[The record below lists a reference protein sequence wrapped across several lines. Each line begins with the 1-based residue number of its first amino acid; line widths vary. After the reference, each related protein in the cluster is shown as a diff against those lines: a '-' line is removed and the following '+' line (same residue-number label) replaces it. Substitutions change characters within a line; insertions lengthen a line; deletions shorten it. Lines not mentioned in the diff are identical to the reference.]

1 MITRFA
7 PSPTGPLHLGHAYSA
22 MLAHDMAM
30 AAGGTFILRMD
41 DIDRVRS
48 KPEFEQQAIDD
59 LHWLGL
65 SWPTPIMKQSRSE
78 PRFRANI
85 QKLAQMNMLYPCS
98 CSRADIE
105 NAASAPQE
113 GVPTHGPD
121 GRIYPSTCRHRVM
134 ADFQE
139 GDAIRLNMER
149 AVARA
154 TPLPHYEETGAR
166 YSGTR
171 QLDARD
177 MITSIGDVAVARRGM
192 AAAYHLAVVV
202 DDHAQ
207 GITHIIRGED
217 LFEATRIHVLLAH
230 LLGHPIPVYHHHRLI
245 RDDTGKRLAKRDDA
259 RAIAK
264 YRADGATPNDI
275 RRMVGLPAI

>member
-22 MLAHDMAM
+22 MLAYDMAM

-48 KPEFEQQAIDD
+48 KAEFEQQAIND

-65 SWPTPIMKQSRSE
+65 SWPEPIMKQSRSE

-85 QKLAQMNMLYPCS
+85 QKLAAMGLLYPCS
-98 CSRADIE
+98 CSRTDIE

-121 GRIYPSTCRHRVM
+121 GRIYPGTCRHRTM
-134 ADFQE
+134 ADFRE
-139 GDAIRLNMER
+139 GDAIRLHMEE
-149 AVARA
+149 AVDQAA
-154 TPLPHYEETGAR
+154 PLPSYKETGEKHR
-166 YSGTR
+166 GTL
-171 QLDARD
+171 QLDAGD
-177 MITSIGDVAVARRGM
+177 LMTSIGDVAVARRGM
-192 AAAYHLAVVV
+192 AAAYHIAVVV

-207 GITHIIRGED
+207 GITHVIRGED
-217 LFEATRIHVLLAH
+217 LFDATRIHVLLYH
-230 LLGHPIPVYHHHRLI
+230 LLGLPIPIYHHHKLI
-245 RDDTGKRLAKRDDA
+245 RDENGKRLAKRDDA

-264 YRADGATPNDI
+264 YRAEGATPNDI
-275 RRMVGLPAI
+275 RQMVGLPAV